1 MEAKGSLALHLK
13 ECILEALFSL
23 IKVTLLYC
31 VKLGLGSLIIVYAI
45 GNRFLIVLLVKL
57 WNGGREVDA

>member
-1 MEAKGSLALHLK
+1 MEAKRSLALHLK
-13 ECILEALFSL
+13 ELILEALFSL

-31 VKLGLGSLIIVYAI
+31 VKLGLGTLIILYAI
-45 GNRFLIVLLVKL
+45 GNRFLIVLVKL